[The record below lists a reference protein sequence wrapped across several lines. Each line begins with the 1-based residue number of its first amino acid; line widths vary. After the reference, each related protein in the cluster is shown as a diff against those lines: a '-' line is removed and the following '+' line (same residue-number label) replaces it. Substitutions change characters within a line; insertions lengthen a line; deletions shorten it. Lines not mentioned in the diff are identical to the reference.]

1 MWIFLCTFAPIFTH
15 MHRFLYVIVGCLL
28 SISVS
33 GNEYRLRFFD
43 DRNGLSHWLT
53 SHVVQD
59 STGMVWIAT
68 WNGLNRF
75 DGTRFVAFKTR
86 PGDSISTPSD
96 KFRHIKLTKD
106 NNLYCLVEDSI
117 FLFNTRACRF
127 DTIPAMQRAE
137 LQERLRANHNPDYRR
152 KSLSF
157 QAANTQLEK
166 IRYMYTDHAQNTWL
180 IDEHGLYI
188 ATPTVS
194 HGERVGSEEIRCVHQ
209 LSNGEIWAAQRYGER
224 VTVYDSTLRVIR
236 TADFGAPVYCIRET
250 ANGHVWLGTK
260 PGALIEINGK
270 QRQTYPQVR
279 NVYDILYDEED
290 GLWVATYGFGL
301 WKQANE
307 NFEQVPGTEYLY
319 IRRLMMG
326 ENGTLFA
333 ATTTGLL
340 EIRNGI
346 VTLHQREA
354 GNERSLSSNA
364 VMCLIEHAGSL
375 YIGTEGGGLNSIRM
389 ADIQANKWNFEHLT
403 MKDGM
408 ASDIVYEMMPW
419 NDSTLLLQGNSALSL
434 LNTRTMRVVNYG
446 SAFFNYPDNQRLILG
461 EVPPVDMGDG
471 RILVAPHDGLLV
483 LDKSDLHPDTLPVR
497 IAISA
502 IQRSNGIMEYGVDT
516 LERIVLNPKER
527 SLGVWFSTL
536 DFRNCGAVLYCYR
549 FYKDGTV
556 EAPWSAATS
565 IAELQLPD
573 LHPGQYILEICSTN
587 AYQQWQNNV
596 RRLTIV
602 VEPTFMESTF
612 GRTLIILIAFAALLT
627 IVITLLHM
635 HALKKKRKEA
645 LEAYLEVQERLVQI
659 TNDQSAITNGTYK
672 VPEVM
677 VAGYLNKNEQFL
689 QTLTAFMET
698 NMGNIDISVDDLM
711 TATGM
716 SRSSLNRKM
725 HELFNLSPKEFL
737 QEARIKHACSLLKQ
751 TNLSVKEIAY
761 SCGFSNPHYFANCF
775 KSSIG
780 HTPTEYRSQG
790 G

>member
-166 IRYMYTDHAQNTWL
+166 IRYIYTDHAQNTWL

-307 NFEQVPGTEYLY
+307 NFEQVSGTEDLY
-319 IRRLMMG
+319 IRRLLMS

-573 LHPGQYILEICSTN
+573 LHPGEYILEICSTN

-602 VEPTFMESTF
+602 VKPTFMESTF

-775 KSSIG
+775 KSSTG
-780 HTPTEYRSQG
+780 HTPTEYRLQG

>member
-127 DTIPAMQRAE
+127 DTISAEQRAE

-188 ATPTVS
+188 ATPIVS
-194 HGERVGSEEIRCVHQ
+194 HGEQVGSDEIRCVHQ
-209 LSNGEIWAAQRYGER
+209 LSNGEIWAAQRYDER
-224 VTVYDSTLRVIR
+224 VTVYDSTLRMIR
-236 TADFGAPVYCIRET
+236 TEDFGAPVYCIRET

-270 QRQTYPQVR
+270 QRRTYPQIR
-279 NVYDILYDEED
+279 NVYDILSDEED
-290 GLWVATYGFGL
+290 GLWVATYGFGM
-301 WKQANE
+301 WYGKEGA
-307 NFEQVPGTEYLY
+307 FEQVPGTEDLY
-319 IRRLMMG
+319 IRRLLMS

-340 EIRNGI
+340 EIQNGI

-375 YIGTEGGGLNSIRM
+375 YVGTEGGGLNSIRM

-408 ASDIVYEMMPW
+408 ASDIVYEMKPW

-461 EVPPVDMGDG
+461 EVPPIDMGDG

-725 HELFNLSPKEFL
+725 HELFNLSPKDFL

-775 KSSIG
+775 KSSTG
-780 HTPTEYRSQG
+780 HTPTEYRLQEG
-790 G
+790 